1 MTEHGTQQ
9 AGQVTLSLV
18 VPVFN
23 EEDSLDTFLRRINE
37 VFQTQ
42 ALIDLEL
49 VFVNDGSTDATLER
63 LLDRQRHDSRLRIV
77 DLSRNFGKEAALS
90 AGLQI
95 ASGQIVVPIDA
106 DLQDPPEVIL
116 QMIERWRE
124 GYEVVLGHR
133 ISRRSDTWAKQT
145 SAHWFYRLHN
155 KIAEQPLPENVG
167 DFRLMD
173 RCVVDAL
180 LTLPESRRFMKGLFA
195 WVGFRTA
202 AVDYVRE
209 SRVAGT
215 SSFNGWRLWN
225 LAVEGITGFSITPL
239 RIWSYMGLVVA
250 GASLAWGT
258 WILVRTLIFGHDIPG
273 YASLFVAVTFLGG
286 LQLIGIGIVGEYVG
300 RTYIESKRRP
310 PFVVRRVYRQPVE
323 RGSSAT

>member
-1 MTEHGTQQ
+1 MTEHGSQQ

-23 EEDSLDTFLRRINE
+23 EEDSLKTFLLRINE
-37 VFQTQ
+37 VFQKQT
-42 ALIDLEL
+42 LIDLEL
-49 VFVNDGSTDATLER
+49 VFVNDGSTDATLE
-63 LLDRQRHDSRLRIV
+63 LLLEHQQQDARMRIV

-90 AGLQI
+90 AGLQM
-95 ASGQIVVPIDA
+95 ATGQIVVPIDA

-133 ISRRSDTWAKQT
+133 VSRRSDTWAKQK

-155 KIAEQPLPENVG
+155 RIAEQPLPENVG

-195 WVGFRTA
+195 WVGFRTTY
-202 AVDYVRE
+202 VDYERPE
-209 SRVAGT
+209 RVAGQ
-215 SSFNGWRLWN
+215 SKFNGWRLWN
-225 LAVEGITGFSITPL
+225 FALEGITSFSTEPL
-239 RIWSYMGLVVA
+239 RVWTYVGALV
-250 GASLAWGT
+250 SLVSFAFA
-258 WILVRTLIFGHDIPG
+258 IFIVVRTLISGIDLPG
-273 YASLFVAVTFLGG
+273 YASLMVAVTFLGG
-286 LQLIGIGIVGEYVG
+286 LQLIGIGVLGEYLG
-300 RTYIESKRRP
+300 RTYIEAKRRP
-310 PFVVRRVYRQPVE
+310 VFLVRRVYDPKD
-323 RGSSAT
+323 